1 MARTR
6 QQQDKSEEWSC
17 PLCTLLNV
25 AEDDRCAA
33 CDNSRPLVH
42 QPHKS
47 QSLGPPLATATATD
61 VQHVIRPITGVFF
74 TSLPRD
80 HCTTDV
86 ISDWRQEPRLKVN
99 RWRRNG
105 QLNVIIDRERE
116 MTSERIETGTREQ
129 KADSRG
135 IKRGFRQE
143 KKTMEVVHNEV
154 DTLESMVMRE
164 KEMKRREEEETAMEE
179 PCFNLLGS
187 VATAFN
193 APVTDTIVEAKD
205 EMKSRAESAQL
216 DTDNNVVRGLSPSRY
231 PGFMPASKV
240 HVEEQA
246 IEEKLANAGL
256 DLSDSEEEMK
266 EVSLRQ
272 WKEKEDEWVC
282 QICTT
287 LNERAALECSSC
299 SCKRYRDISRE
310 TNTET
315 GSPLRWACYICT
327 NLNPSDSTACLM
339 CLSTRKVETEASNTY
354 SDKTWTCSLCTTLND
369 FGITRC
375 KVCDRLREEGPKSP
389 TRKGRECRVCTNINS
404 PSSTRCEICETSL
417 PTDKTPDNH
426 LVDLSFSSPAR
437 KASYTAYQ
445 EYAFSLL
452 TSYATDTLHLALNVL
467 CLRLL
472 FSDLENPYV
481 DLSQYNGCDA
491 SNEAADFD
499 VLEEISDHERSKL
512 MLMFCVLCLSSRRQP
527 PLSVVNRPPLQKTY
541 VATLVAVSTTTK
553 CSQAKGKLEFLP
565 SVLSTSLTCA
575 CTFIGLVSLTPTA
588 SLQDKH
594 SPGSGSKML
603 PVRRQEKRQLLPLEV
618 AKRPAEAVNERQLL
632 HDEIDTFPKS
642 LLLYWS
648 DDSICCDD
656 LGIHS
661 SAGGEKVSRAKRA
674 KKAGFAARPASS
686 ATKCSPTINHYD
698 DSAADLGEDLSTMAW
713 EGVGSAGYI

>member
-6 QQQDKSEEWSC
+6 QQHDQSEEWSC

-25 AEDDRCAA
+25 AEDDHCAA

-42 QPHKS
+42 HPHKS

-99 RWRRNG
+99 RRRKNG
-105 QLNVIIDRERE
+105 QLNVIMDRERE

-129 KADSRG
+129 NADSRE
-135 IKRGFRQE
+135 IERGFRQE
-143 KKTMEVVHNEV
+143 KKTMEVVHNAV
-154 DTLESMVMRE
+154 DTMESMVMIE
-164 KEMKRREEEETAMEE
+164 KEMESQEEEEMAMEE

-193 APVTDTIVEAKD
+193 APVTDNIVESKD
-205 EMKSRAESAQL
+205 EIKSRAESTQV

-240 HVEEQA
+240 HVEEQE
-246 IEEKLANAGL
+246 IDEKLASAGL

-287 LNERAALECSSC
+287 LNERAVLECSSCSC

-339 CLSTRKVETEASNTY
+339 CLSTRKAETGASNTY

-375 KVCDRLREEGPKSP
+375 EVCDRLREEGPKSP
-389 TRKGRECRVCTNINS
+389 TGKGRECRVCTNINS

-426 LVDLSFSSPAR
+426 LVDLSLSSPAR
-437 KASYTAYQ
+437 TASYTAYQ
-445 EYAFSLL
+445 
-452 TSYATDTLHLALNVL
+452 D
-467 CLRLL
+467 
-472 FSDLENPYV
+472 DLENPYV

-491 SNEAADFD
+491 SNEAADYD
-499 VLEEISDHERSKL
+499 VLEEISDHE
-512 MLMFCVLCLSSRRQP
+512 P
-527 PLSVVNRPPLQKTY
+527 PMSVVNRPPLQVRQDLMKFEHFVCIEDLRGDAGCCINYNKMFAGQRSSKSYTDRI
-541 VATLVAVSTTTK
+541 ATR
-553 CSQAKGKLEFLP
+553 QAQSRKRKQDAARKEAGK
-565 SVLSTSLTCA
+565 
-575 CTFIGLVSLTPTA
+575 TPTLTSRGGKA
-588 SLQDKH
+588 AR
-594 SPGSGSKML
+594 GSGKRKAAAA
-603 PVRRQEKRQLLPLEV
+603 RR
-618 AKRPAEAVNERQLL
+618 
-632 HDEIDTFPKS
+632 
-642 LLLYWS
+642 
-648 DDSICCDD
+648 
-656 LGIHS
+656 
-661 SAGGEKVSRAKRA
+661 GGEKVSRAKRA
-674 KKAGFAARPASS
+674 KKAGVAARPASS